1 MIDNIMKF
9 LIVDDHAVVREG
21 VAAVLRQAYGDVVVL
36 QAPTSS
42 GALALAQDA
51 LDLDLILLDLMMPD
65 ADGMAALAEFGQLHP
80 GLPIIV
86 VSSSESASDV
96 RRAMALG
103 ALGYVPKSANSATLL
118 AAVMLVLAG
127 EVYVPP
133 FMVRDGGAATR
144 QRLGPAQHSTLT
156 ERQREVL
163 KLISLAASNKDI
175 ALQLNLS
182 EKTVKAHVT
191 AIFRALG
198 VVNRAQAARIAQQ
211 QLAT

>member
-1 MIDNIMKF
+1 MKF

-21 VAAVLRQAYGDVVVL
+21 VAAVLRQAYGDAIVL

-42 GALALAQDA
+42 AALAVAQGA
-51 LDLDLILLDLMMPD
+51 LDLDLVLLDLMMPD

-80 GLPIIV
+80 GLPIV
-86 VSSSESASDV
+86 MVSSSESASDV

-118 AAVMLVLAG
+118 AAVTLVLSG

-133 FMVRDGGAATR
+133 FMVREGGTATR
-144 QRLGPAQHSTLT
+144 QRHDLAQPSALT

-175 ALQLNLS
+175 AFQLNLS

-198 VVNRAQAARIAQQ
+198 VVNRAQAARIAQEQ
-211 QLAT
+211 PAS